1 MWGPALVY
9 AIAVVT
15 KYFDVFTLRNVE
27 SFLRLRRYFPA
38 PGENSRFHPSCL
50 GLFDLIVPNVKQ
62 RKTRPGQLIIRMQLD
77 GFLSRFDGGSK
88 ISVLHERHTQ
98 RVPTIKEF
106 GLDLHALSIFF
117 DSAR

>member
-1 MWGPALVY
+1 MG
-9 AIAVVT
+9 VVT
-15 KYFDVFTLRNVE
+15 KYFAGFTAENSDWR
-27 SFLRLRRYFPA
+27 SRFWFRRYFPA